1 MVGVKELPK
10 HVLELII
17 LRFGG
22 GWAFNS
28 SKDLL
33 ALRLVS
39 KAWRS
44 AVQEYRGFVNIDIES
59 STHLFGV
66 CKFLPAMSSLV
77 VNCTGLQFYLH
88 PVSSLSRLTHLEIF
102 KYLLDEDEQNNE
114 ADELLADLSLLPAS
128 LRSLVITDCYVD
140 PACFKYIRCVELT
153 RLDIQW
159 TTNTAAEICKLLQRL
174 PQLKVAD
181 FAGL

>member
-1 MVGVKELPK
+1 MVGVRDLPQ

-59 STHLFGV
+59 STDLFGV
-66 CKFLPAMSSLV
+66 CKFLPAMSSSV
-77 VNCTGLQFYLH
+77 VNCTGLQFT
-88 PVSSLSRLTHLEIF
+88 STLSQPC
-102 KYLLDEDEQNNE
+102 LD
-114 ADELLADLSLLPAS
+114 
-128 LRSLVITDCYVD
+128 
-140 PACFKYIRCVELT
+140 
-153 RLDIQW
+153 
-159 TTNTAAEICKLLQRL
+159 
-174 PQLKVAD
+174 
-181 FAGL
+181 